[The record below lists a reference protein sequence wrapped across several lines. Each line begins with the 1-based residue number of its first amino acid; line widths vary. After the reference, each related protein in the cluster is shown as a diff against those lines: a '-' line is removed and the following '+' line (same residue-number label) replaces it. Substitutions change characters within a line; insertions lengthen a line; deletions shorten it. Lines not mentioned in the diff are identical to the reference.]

1 METLTPSPSS
11 PRAGGSEFEVF
22 LSFRGEDTRNRF
34 IGHLY
39 EGLELRGISTFIDS
53 EKLEKGEEINK
64 LLEYIERS
72 KIFVPIFSQCFAESK
87 WCLKEVTKS
96 VECRKEIIPVFF
108 GVEPSDVRNQTG
120 PFRSAF
126 EEHEKKLNQEEVR
139 NWREALKKVGSLS
152 GFTLKD
158 MNWDEAKLKR
168 AVIESVS
175 AKLNKNTFEVA
186 KHPVG
191 IETRVND
198 VKKMLENGGNINGVH
213 VVGIHGMGGL
223 GKTTIAK
230 AVYND
235 LAHGFNGA
243 TCFIS
248 DVRENA
254 RQHNGLVNLQKKF
267 IEDIFKEKNTS
278 LGDVDQGK
286 IVIKDK
292 ASGKRILLIL
302 DDVDSG
308 KQLDALAG
316 GRDWFDSGS
325 VIIITTR
332 DEKVLL
338 CCNMKVKQHEI
349 YKPQELNKDES
360 LKLFMH
366 HAFNDVQPEGE
377 YLRLSNEVVEAAG
390 GLPLTLEVLG
400 SLLTCDMDVE
410 EWEYTLEELKKI
422 PPGKSNRG

>member
-198 VKKMLENGGNINGVH
+198 VKKMLENG
-213 VVGIHGMGGL
+213 
-223 GKTTIAK
+223 
-230 AVYND
+230 
-235 LAHGFNGA
+235 
-243 TCFIS
+243 